1 MNKKLLICSL
11 MLAGFILPATI
22 IADDGECATMTW
34 YGGAAGKKGK
44 TVKAKIFQPDKIT
57 YDWKNGKIDYEAIT
71 MYDGAKFVGL
81 KGTWKQDGASGT
93 LQLDGSFGEPMKGTW
108 TSKGKKDKNKL
119 ELNPCK

>member
-1 MNKKLLICSL
+1 

-71 MYDGAKFVGL
+71 MYDGA
-81 KGTWKQDGASGT
+81 SGT
-93 LQLDGSFGEPMKGTW
+93 LKLDGSFGEPMKGTW